1 MSADVARLDLRLRR
15 RSMAWYTAGMG
26 VYALLIIVMYPTV
39 ASDTTL
45 ESLTSSNPKVMA
57 LLGVAG
63 SLTSPV
69 GWVSGNLYANFLP
82 LIMLLLTVGY
92 GASSL
97 AGQSEDGTLGL
108 VATLPISRQTL
119 VLQKAFTLVV
129 VAVPL
134 AVVSAACVLLGRH
147 YQLDLAVGPL
157 LSTTAAVLLLGVDFG
172 LVALLLGVAF
182 GSRGLAIGVA
192 SALAAA
198 SYLVGSLAPVVDW
211 AHSLRWAS
219 LFHWAVGADQLSTGP
234 SVTAWAALLLV
245 GAAALAGAL
254 AMVHR
259 LDIR

>member
-1 MSADVARLDLRLRR
+1 MHADIARLDLRLRR

-26 VYALLIIVMYPTV
+26 VYALLIVVMYPTV

-108 VATLPISRQTL
+108 VATLPVTRGRL
-119 VLQKAFTLVV
+119 VLQKAAVLALV
-129 VAVPL
+129 ALPL
-134 AVVSAACVLLGRH
+134 AVVTVACVLLGRH
-147 YQLDLAVGPL
+147 YDLDLAVGPL
-157 LSTTAAVLLLGVDFG
+157 VGTTAAVLLLGVDFG
-172 LVALLLGVAF
+172 LLAMLLGVAS
-182 GSRGLAIGVA
+182 GSRGLAVGVA

-198 SYLVGSLAPVVDW
+198 SYLVGSLAPVVSW
-211 AHSLRWAS
+211 AHTLRWAS
-219 LFHWAVGADQLSTGP
+219 LFHWAVDADQLTSGP
-234 SVTAWAALLLV
+234 SASAWAALVVV
-245 GAAALAGAL
+245 GAALLAATL
-254 AMVHR
+254 ATVHR

>member
-1 MSADVARLDLRLRR
+1 
-15 RSMAWYTAGMG
+15 MAWYTAGMG
-26 VYALLIIVMYPTV
+26 VYALLIVAMYPTV

-108 VATLPISRQTL
+108 VATLPVSRQTL
-119 VLQKAFTLVV
+119 VLQKAFALVV

-172 LVALLLGVAF
+172 LVALLLGVAS

-198 SYLVGSLAPVVDW
+198 SYLVGSLAPVVGW
-211 AHSLRWAS
+211 AHSLRWTS
-219 LFHWAVGADQLSTGP
+219 LFHWAVGSDQLTTGP
-234 SVTAWAALLLV
+234 STASWVVLVAVAAALLGCAVALV
-245 GAAALAGAL
+245 N
-254 AMVHR
+254 R

>member
-1 MSADVARLDLRLRR
+1 MHADVARLDLRLRR

-26 VYALLIIVMYPTV
+26 IYALLIVAMYPTV

-108 VATLPISRQTL
+108 VATLPISRQKL
-119 VLQKAFTLVV
+119 VLQKALVLV
-129 VAVPL
+129 LVALPL
-134 AVVSAACVLLGRH
+134 AVVTAACVVAGRH
-147 YQLDLAVGPL
+147 YDLDLAVGPL
-157 LSTTAAVLLLGVDFG
+157 LGTTAAVLLLGVDFG
-172 LVALLLGVAF
+172 LLALLLGVAS

-198 SYLVGSLAPVVDW
+198 SYLVGSLAPVVHW
-211 AHSLRWAS
+211 AHALRWAS
-219 LFHWAVGADQLSTGP
+219 LFHWAVGADQLTRGP
-234 SVTAWAALLLV
+234 SPTAWAVLALV
-245 GAAALAGAL
+245 GAGLLGGAL
-254 AMVHR
+254 ATVHR

>member
-1 MSADVARLDLRLRR
+1 MPTDVARLDLRLRR

-26 VYALLIIVMYPTV
+26 VYALLIVVMYPTV

-45 ESLTSSNPKVMA
+45 ESLTSSNPDVMA

-108 VATLPISRQTL
+108 VATLPITRRAL
-119 VLQKAFTLVV
+119 LLQKASVLVL
-129 VAVPL
+129 VALPL
-134 AVVSAACVLLGRH
+134 AAVTAACVVLGRH
-147 YQLDLAVGPL
+147 YDLDLAVGPL
-157 LSTTAAVLLLGVDFG
+157 LATTAAVLLLGVDFG
-172 LVALLLGVAF
+172 LLALLLGVVS
-182 GSRGLAIGVA
+182 GSRGLAVGVA
-192 SALAAA
+192 SAVAAA
-198 SYLVGSLAPVVDW
+198 SYLVGSLAPVANW

-219 LFHWAVGADQLSTGP
+219 LFHWAVGGDQLSHGP
-234 SVTAWAALLLV
+234 TLTAWAVLLLV
-245 GAAALAGAL
+245 GAGLLGAALAT
-254 AMVHR
+254 VHR

>member
-1 MSADVARLDLRLRR
+1 
-15 RSMAWYTAGMG
+15 MG
-26 VYALLIIVMYPTV
+26 VYALLIVAMYPTV

-119 VLQKAFTLVV
+119 VLQKALVLV
-129 VAVPL
+129 LVALPI

-147 YQLDLAVGPL
+147 YDLALAVGPL

-172 LVALLLGVAF
+172 LLALLLAVTS
-182 GSRGLAIGVA
+182 GSRGLAVGLT

-198 SYLVGSLAPVVDW
+198 SYLLSSLAPVADW

-219 LFHWAVGADQLSTGP
+219 LFHWAVGADQLSDGP
-234 SVTAWAALLLV
+234 SGTAWAVLLLV
-245 GAAALAGAL
+245 GAALLGAALAT
-254 AMVHR
+254 VHR

>member
-1 MSADVARLDLRLRR
+1 MPTDVARLDLRLRR

-26 VYALLIIVMYPTV
+26 VYALLIVVMYPSV

-108 VATLPISRQTL
+108 VASLPVTRRQL
-119 VLQKAFTLVV
+119 VLQKTLVLV
-129 VAVPL
+129 LVALPL
-134 AVVSAACVLLGRH
+134 AVVTAACVLLGRH
-147 YQLDLAVGPL
+147 YELDLGVGPL
-157 LSTTAAVLLLGVDFG
+157 VATTATVLLLGVDFG
-172 LVALLLGVAF
+172 LLALLLGVAS
-182 GSRGLAIGVA
+182 GSRGLALGVS
-192 SALAAA
+192 SAVAAA
-198 SYLVGSLAPVVDW
+198 SYLVGSLAPVAGW

-219 LFHWAVGADQLSTGP
+219 LFHWAVGSDQLTSGP
-234 SVTAWAALLLV
+234 SASAWVVLLV
-245 GAAALAGAL
+245 VGGVLLGASLTT
-254 AMVHR
+254 VRR